1 MADVFRS
8 VPDSAS
14 LQATY
19 HDPLDSPAPAR
30 QWLTGLLTGEGVA
43 SRTLEDAILVTSELV
58 TNALIH
64 GGGAPSLSVT
74 LTSDAVKIAVTDES
88 VVATRDA
95 MRVAAPGPPS
105 ASGGAGGFG
114 LRIVERLAL
123 TWGVVPLRAGKTVW
137 AVLPRSSR

>member
-8 VPDSAS
+8 AKDSPS

-19 HDPLDSPAPAR
+19 RETLDSPAPAR
-30 QWLTGLLTGEGVA
+30 HWLTGLLTAEGVA
-43 SRTLEDAILVTSELV
+43 PQTLEDAILVTSELV

-74 LTSDAVKIAVTDES
+74 LTSDAVRIAVSDATVGETVD
-88 VVATRDA
+88 ATR
-95 MRVAAPGPPS
+95 VSPGSPS
-105 ASGGAGGFG
+105 QSGAAGGLG
-114 LRIVERLAL
+114 LQIVERLAL
-123 TWGVVPLRAGKTVW
+123 SWGVVPLSAGKTVW